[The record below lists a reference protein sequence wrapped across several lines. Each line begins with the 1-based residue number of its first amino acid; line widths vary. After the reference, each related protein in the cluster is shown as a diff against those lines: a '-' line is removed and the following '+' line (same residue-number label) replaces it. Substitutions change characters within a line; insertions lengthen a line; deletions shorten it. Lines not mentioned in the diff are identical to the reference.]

1 MTKLIRRLSIVAVIL
16 ISGVAAF
23 LFAARA
29 GWLTP
34 NDAALSAR
42 YELAESQFVTIDGQ
56 AVHFT
61 DQGQGPAVVLMHG
74 TFGSLRNW
82 DEWVEALSPRYRVIR
97 FDRPR
102 MGLSGPAPVG
112 RAGSEQELRILEA
125 LTNALGVK
133 HFFLVATSSAGGAG
147 AAFAASH
154 PERVR
159 GLILSNIA
167 VGPYTGRSERSAT
180 LRFLLTIDPWLNGW
194 RSQEFWR
201 QVLLINFEN
210 DEKVTDDL
218 AREWS
223 ELNNRVQRMPPA
235 TFQSL
240 AERSKQTIED
250 LRRMSVPTLLLW
262 SDNDHERPVEIV
274 GRYGFEVLAS
284 ADKNLEIV
292 AGCGHIMPLDCG
304 SDSAHNA
311 IAFFDRLIVPEV
323 EESPNDEQHTREM

>member
-16 ISGVAAF
+16 ISGIAAF
-23 LFAARA
+23 LVSARA

-34 NDAALSAR
+34 DDVSLRAR

-61 DQGQGPAVVLMHG
+61 DQGQGPAVVLVHG

-102 MGLSGPAPVG
+102 MGLSGPAPAG
-112 RAGSEQELRILEA
+112 RAGNEQELRIIAALRKTLGLER
-125 LTNALGVK
+125 
-133 HFFLVATSSAGGAG
+133 FFLVATSSAGMAG
-147 AAFAASH
+147 TAYAASH
-154 PERVR
+154 PEQVG

-167 VGPYTGRSERSAT
+167 VGPYTGHSERSAT
-180 LRFLLTIDPWLNGW
+180 LRFLLAIDPWLKGW

-235 TFQSL
+235 TYQDPAL
-240 AERSKQTIED
+240 RSKQTIEN

-262 SDNDHERPVEIV
+262 SDNDHERPAEIV
-274 GRYGFEVLAS
+274 GRYGLEVLAS
-284 ADKNLEIV
+284 ADKDLEIV
-292 AGCGHIMPLDCG
+292 ADCGHIMPLDCG
-304 SDSAHNA
+304 SDSARNA
-311 IAFFDRLIVPEV
+311 MTFFDRLTAA
-323 EESPNDEQHTREM
+323 ESAGLKRTH